1 MKIKRKH
8 IPYLL
13 CLPTFL
19 YLLCLVMYP
28 LIFSLIIAF
37 RKFDPLRG
45 LSALRMPYVGL
56 NNFVKIFQDH
66 IFAVAMTNT
75 IIILL
80 VALSIEFVLGFGIA
94 LLLNRKII
102 RGSSIFTTLL
112 LTPMMM
118 PLVAAGLMWRM
129 MFHMDYGIINAFVK
143 GVGISSGIDWLGS
156 LQWVL
161 FTIIV
166 VDIWQWTP
174 FVVLILLAGLRA
186 LPPEPLEAARVD
198 GSSSWQLLKYIILPL
213 LRWPI
218 MIVLLIRMMD
228 IFKIFDTVYAL
239 TYGGPGYASE
249 TISFHTYMQG
259 FKQFKLGYAAAL
271 SWVILVIVIT
281 LSTIL
286 IRLVREKGELTD
298 EVTE

>member
-1 MKIKRKH
+1 
-8 IPYLL
+8 
-13 CLPTFL
+13 
-19 YLLCLVMYP
+19 
-28 LIFSLIIAF
+28 
-37 RKFDPLRG
+37 
-45 LSALRMPYVGL
+45 MPYVGL

-75 IIILL
+75 VIILL

-102 RGSSIFTTLL
+102 RGSGIFTTLL
-112 LTPMMM
+112 LIPMMM

-129 MFHMDYGIINAFVK
+129 MFHMDYGIINGFVK

-156 LQWVL
+156 SQWVL

-174 FVVLILLAGLRA
+174 FVILILLASLRA

-198 GSSSWQLLKYIILPL
+198 GSSSRQLLRYIILPL

-228 IFKIFDTVYAL
+228 IFKIFDTVYTL
-239 TYGGPGYASE
+239 TYGGPGYSSE
-249 TISFHTYMQG
+249 TISFRIYIQG
-259 FKQFKLGYAAAL
+259 FKLFKLGYAAAL

-286 IRLVREKGELTD
+286 VRLIREKVG
-298 EVTE
+298 